1 MRFFRFLALVLAP
14 ALLLSGCATET
25 PQAAQKLDIKVDT
38 LPPAY
43 INEDYTATIRA
54 VGGLTPYEF
63 KLEKGTLPPGLSL
76 QGGEIRGTPT
86 KEGESTF
93 TISVSDGNLSSTF
106 EDYTLN
112 VTKPP
117 PAQLTLNVPLTE
129 IQRAVTLRGQIK
141 EARGLQGFRS
151 LIKWDASLFKLVPN
165 SLKRNNE
172 AFLLFYEE
180 AEGQL
185 RIDVGM
191 VGGTLSGDRQVF
203 EFALEPLKTSTLQL
217 QGSAE
222 FIGTNSTHSYA
233 EINEGTAPQT
243 SQDDNSNP
251 TGQDGSNP

>member
-1 MRFFRFLALVLAP
+1 MRFFRFLAIV
-14 ALLLSGCATET
+14 LLLSGCATET
-25 PQAAQKLDIKVDT
+25 PEAAQKLAIKVDT
-38 LPPAY
+38 LLAAY

-76 QGGEIRGTPT
+76 QGGEIRGIPT
-86 KEGESTF
+86 KEGEYTF
-93 TISVSDGNLSSTF
+93 TISVSDGNLASTF
-106 EDYTLN
+106 NDYTLS

-129 IQRAVTLRGQIK
+129 IQRSVTLRGQIK
-141 EARGLQGFRS
+141 GARDLQGFRT

-165 SLKRNNE
+165 SIKRNNE

-180 AEGQL
+180 APGQL
-185 RIDVGM
+185 RIDIGL
-191 VGGTLSGDRQVF
+191 VGGTLSGERQVF

-222 FIGTNSTHSYA
+222 FVGTNNTHSYA

-243 SQDDNSNP
+243 SEDNSNP
-251 TGQDGSNP
+251 SGQEGADQ